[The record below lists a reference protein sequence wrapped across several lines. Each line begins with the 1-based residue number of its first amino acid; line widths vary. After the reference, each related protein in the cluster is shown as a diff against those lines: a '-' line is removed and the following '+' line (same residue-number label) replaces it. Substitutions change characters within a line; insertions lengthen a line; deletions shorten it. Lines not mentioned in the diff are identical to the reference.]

1 MLNIR
6 TIGELQHQINQ
17 LERQLNRASYRTLPN
32 RLLTSQQF
40 FSWQNQESQ
49 SPWGWQHQYQHSAP
63 QTDILELDD
72 QYLLE
77 IALPGVVMDDVELK
91 VDFNVITVLAKRT
104 PSMFEEKAGI
114 IRKELPAGYLYRQF
128 EFDAEIVPEQVEAR
142 MDRGILFVSIPKV
155 EASVRV
161 PVSVGAFEG
170 HLPGVKTRIP
180 SKSETMRSGKEVAIK

>member
-6 TIGELQHQINQ
+6 TIGELQRQISQ
-17 LERQLNRASYRTLPN
+17 LERQLRRASYRAVPSNCQPALSHQPMHAY
-32 RLLTSQQF
+32 
-40 FSWQNQESQ
+40 ESP
-49 SPWGWQHQYQHSAP
+49 SPWAWQHYSYAAP
-63 QTDILELDD
+63 HTDVLELDD

-91 VDFNVITVLAKRT
+91 VDENVITVLAKRT

-128 EFDAEIVPEQVEAR
+128 EFDAEILPEQVEAR

-155 EASVRV
+155 EAAYRV
-161 PVSVGAFEG
+161 PVAVGAFEG
-170 HLPGVKTRIP
+170 HLPGVKTRVP
-180 SKSETMRSGKEVAIK
+180 SKSEAMRSSKEVAIK